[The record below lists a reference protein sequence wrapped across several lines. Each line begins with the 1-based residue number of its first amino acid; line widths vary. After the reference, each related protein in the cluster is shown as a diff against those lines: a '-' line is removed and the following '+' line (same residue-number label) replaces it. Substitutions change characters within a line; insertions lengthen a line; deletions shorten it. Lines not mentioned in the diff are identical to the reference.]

1 MRKTQSAT
9 KMAKQ
14 LFVVMFVVK
23 ILYKGETKTIE
34 SEKPELVVG
43 RSTPA
48 KEVDIDLTPDKM
60 VSRSHL
66 VLKMEY
72 NMGNG
77 KNEAW
82 VHDQGSSRGTLLNGI
97 PVIEPIK
104 LEPDDRIE
112 IGESVINVRLK
123 AKPKPKKDMSFQE
136 KVSARTGTFG
146 ATLPSSK
153 TDEAT
158 TPPPSDI
165 ETTPPPIEEDN
176 PIISSRDEVAL
187 GVPSLLLNSDSI
199 QTECAGFVAYSVEDL
214 AMAVNRYSRQNKM
227 HPISSSI
234 VQEGKG
240 SSACFRAMVVFH
252 VPPTN

>member
-1 MRKTQSAT
+1 MRKNQSPT
-9 KMAKQ
+9 KMIRQ

-23 ILYKGETKTIE
+23 ILYKGEAKTIE
-34 SEKPELVVG
+34 AEKPELVVG

-60 VSRSHL
+60 ISRRHL

-72 NMGNG
+72 NMGSG

-82 VHDQGSSRGTLLNGI
+82 IHDQGSSRGTLLNGI

-153 TDEAT
+153 TDEET

-165 ETTPPPIEEDN
+165 ETTPTPIEEDN
-176 PIISSRDEVAL
+176 PIISSRDEVTL
-187 GVPSLLLNSDSI
+187 GVPSLLLNSGSI

>member
-1 MRKTQSAT
+1 
-9 KMAKQ
+9 MAKQ
-14 LFVVMFVVK
+14 QFAVMFVVK

-48 KEVDIDLTPDKM
+48 KKVDIDLTPDKM

-77 KNEAW
+77 KIEAW
-82 VHDQGSSRGTLLNGI
+82 IHDQGSSRGTLLNGI

-146 ATLPSSK
+146 ETLPSSE
-153 TDEAT
+153 T
-158 TPPPSDI
+158 DI
-165 ETTPPPIEEDN
+165 ETTPPPIEKDN
-176 PIISSRDEVAL
+176 PIISSRDEVTL

>member
-1 MRKTQSAT
+1 MI
-9 KMAKQ
+9 KQ
-14 LFVVMFVVK
+14 QFIVMFVVK

-48 KEVDIDLTPDKM
+48 KKVDIDLTPDKM

-82 VHDQGSSRGTLLNGI
+82 IHDQGSSRGTLLNGI

-104 LEPDDRIE
+104 LEPDDKIE

-146 ATLPSSK
+146 ETLPSSE
-153 TDEAT
+153 T
-158 TPPPSDI
+158 DI

-176 PIISSRDEVAL
+176 PIISSRDEVTL

>member
-1 MRKTQSAT
+1 MLRKNQST
-9 KMAKQ
+9 TRINEEQ
-14 LFVVMFVVK
+14 YFVMFVVK

-43 RSTPA
+43 RSTPT
-48 KEVDIDLTPDKM
+48 KDVDIDLTPDKM
-60 VSRSHL
+60 VSRRHL

-82 VHDQGSSRGTLLNGI
+82 IHDQGSSRGTLLNGI

-146 ATLPSSK
+146 ATSPSSI
-153 TDEAT
+153 TDEET
-158 TPPPSDI
+158 IPPPS
-165 ETTPPPIEEDN
+165 EEED
-176 PIISSRDEVAL
+176 PIISSRDEVTL
-187 GVPSLLLNSDSI
+187 GVPGLLLNSVGI

-214 AMAVNRYSRQNKM
+214 AMAVNRYARQNKM
-227 HPISSSI
+227 YAISSSI

-240 SSACFRAMVVFH
+240 SSACFRSMVVFY

>member
-1 MRKTQSAT
+1 MI
-9 KMAKQ
+9 KQ
-14 LFVVMFVVK
+14 QFVVMFVVK

-60 VSRSHL
+60 ISRRHL

-72 NMGNG
+72 NMGSG

-82 VHDQGSSRGTLLNGI
+82 IHDQGSSRGTLLNGI

-153 TDEAT
+153 TDEET

-165 ETTPPPIEEDN
+165 ETTPTPIEEDN
-176 PIISSRDEVAL
+176 PIISSRDEVTL
-187 GVPSLLLNSDSI
+187 GVPSLLLNSGSI

>member
-1 MRKTQSAT
+1 
-9 KMAKQ
+9 MAKQ

-153 TDEAT
+153 TD
-158 TPPPSDI
+158 I
-165 ETTPPPIEEDN
+165 ETTPPPIEEEN
-176 PIISSRDEVAL
+176 PTISSRDEISL
-187 GVPSLLLNSDSI
+187 DVPGMMLSGGI
-199 QTECAGFVAYSVEDL
+199 MQTECAGFVAYSVEDL

>member
-1 MRKTQSAT
+1 MDR
-9 KMAKQ
+9 Q
-14 LFVVMFVVK
+14 LFVIMFVVK

-34 SEKPELVVG
+34 SEKPELAVG
-43 RSTPA
+43 RSTPT
-48 KEVDIDLTPDKM
+48 KDVDIDLTPDKM
-60 VSRSHL
+60 VSRRHL

-82 VHDQGSSRGTLLNGI
+82 IHDQGSSRGTLLNGI

-123 AKPKPKKDMSFQE
+123 AKPKPKKDMSFHE

-146 ATLPSSK
+146 ATSPSSI
-153 TDEAT
+153 TDEET
-158 TPPPSDI
+158 IPPPS
-165 ETTPPPIEEDN
+165 EEED
-176 PIISSRDEVAL
+176 PIISSRDEVTL
-187 GVPSLLLNSDSI
+187 GVPGLLLNSVGI

-214 AMAVNRYSRQNKM
+214 AMAVNRYARQNKM
-227 HPISSSI
+227 YAISSSI

-240 SSACFRAMVVFH
+240 SSACFRSMVVFY

>member
-1 MRKTQSAT
+1 
-9 KMAKQ
+9 MAKQ
-14 LFVVMFVVK
+14 LFAVMFVVK

-72 NMGNG
+72 NMGSG

-146 ATLPSSK
+146 ETLPSSE
-153 TDEAT
+153 TDIET

-176 PIISSRDEVAL
+176 PIISSRDEVTL

>member
-1 MRKTQSAT
+1 
-9 KMAKQ
+9 MAKQ

-43 RSTPA
+43 RSTPT
-48 KEVDIDLTPDKM
+48 KDVDIDLTPDKM
-60 VSRSHL
+60 VSRRHL

-82 VHDQGSSRGTLLNGI
+82 IHDQGSSRGTLLNGI

-146 ATLPSSK
+146 ATSPSSI
-153 TDEAT
+153 TDEET
-158 TPPPSDI
+158 IPPPSDIETIPPPSDI
-165 ETTPPPIEEDN
+165 ETTPPPSEEED
-176 PIISSRDEVAL
+176 PIISSRDEVTL
-187 GVPSLLLNSDSI
+187 GVPGLLLNSVGI

-214 AMAVNRYSRQNKM
+214 AMAVNRYARQNKM
-227 HPISSSI
+227 YAISSSI

-240 SSACFRAMVVFH
+240 SSACFRSMVVFY

>member
-1 MRKTQSAT
+1 MI
-9 KMAKQ
+9 KQ
-14 LFVVMFVVK
+14 QFVVMFVVK

-60 VSRSHL
+60 ISRRHL

-72 NMGNG
+72 NMGSG

-82 VHDQGSSRGTLLNGI
+82 IHDQGSSRGTLLNGI

-146 ATLPSSK
+146 ETLPSSE
-153 TDEAT
+153 TDK
-158 TPPPSDI
+158 

-176 PIISSRDEVAL
+176 PIISSRDEVTL

-227 HPISSSI
+227 YPISSSI

-240 SSACFRAMVVFH
+240 SSACFRGMVVFH
-252 VPPTN
+252 VPSTD

>member
-1 MRKTQSAT
+1 MI
-9 KMAKQ
+9 KQ
-14 LFVVMFVVK
+14 QFVVMFVVK

-43 RSTPA
+43 RSTPT
-48 KEVDIDLTPDKM
+48 KDVDIDLTPDKM
-60 VSRSHL
+60 VSRRHL

-82 VHDQGSSRGTLLNGI
+82 IHDQGSSRGTLLNGI

-146 ATLPSSK
+146 ETLPSSE
-153 TDEAT
+153 TDIET

-176 PIISSRDEVAL
+176 PIISSRDEVTL

-214 AMAVNRYSRQNKM
+214 AMAVNRYARQNKM
-227 HPISSSI
+227 YAISSSI

-252 VPPTN
+252 VPGTD

>member
-1 MRKTQSAT
+1 
-9 KMAKQ
+9 MAKQ
-14 LFVVMFVVK
+14 QFAVMFVVK
-23 ILYKGETKTIE
+23 ILYKEETKTIE

-48 KEVDIDLTPDKM
+48 KKVDIDLTPDKM

-82 VHDQGSSRGTLLNGI
+82 IHDQGSSRGTLLNGI

-153 TDEAT
+153 TDEET

-176 PIISSRDEVAL
+176 PIISSRDEVTL

-227 HPISSSI
+227 YPISSSI

-240 SSACFRAMVVFH
+240 SSACFRGMVVFH
-252 VPPTN
+252 VPSTD